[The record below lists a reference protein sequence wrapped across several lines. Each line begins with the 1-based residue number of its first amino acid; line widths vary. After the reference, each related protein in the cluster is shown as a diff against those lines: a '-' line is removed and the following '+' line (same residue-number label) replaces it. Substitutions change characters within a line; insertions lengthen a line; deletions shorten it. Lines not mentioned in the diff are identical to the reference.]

1 MKLKQWYISCD
12 FKFNGTT
19 YNSKQKWNRKTY
31 QCECKNHHKC
41 KKGYSCNPRT
51 WICKNSKYFKS
62 VADTSVTEY
71 DEIVIFMY
79 IISTKDKYYSKK
91 HGKYYSIIYEYCFY
105 KLSKW
110 KSNKLL
116 YFTHSFISNHIN
128 IDNYYHY
135 HYYVKQKVAI

>member
-1 MKLKQWYISCD
+1 MAGHVSCD
-12 FKFNGTT
+12 CTCKCNSTAC
-19 YNSKQKWNRKTY
+19 NSKQKWNNKTCK
-31 QCECKNHHKC
+31 CECKNYRKC
-41 KKGYSCNPRT
+41 KKGYSWSPRACT
-51 WICKNSKYFKS
+51 CENSKYLKS
-62 VADTSVTEY
+62 VADTLVTEC

-79 IISTKDKYYSKK
+79 IVSTKDKYYSKK

-116 YFTHSFISNHIN
+116 YFTHSFIINHIN

>member
-1 MKLKQWYISCD
+1 MAGHVSCD
-12 FKFNGTT
+12 CKCKCNSTT
-19 YNSKQKWNRKTY
+19 CNSKQKWNNKT
-31 QCECKNHHKC
+31 CKCKCKNYRKC
-41 KKGYSCNPRT
+41 KKGYSWSPRACT
-51 WICKNSKYFKS
+51 CENSKYLKS
-62 VADTSVTEY
+62 VADTLVTEC

-79 IISTKDKYYSKK
+79 IVSTKDKYYSKK